1 MRTDFTCLAPPT
13 APRLVAGLMLCAGA
27 LALTPPAMA
36 QTAVGEAPAP
46 AQPGTRTTAY
56 DAAYF
61 APFAPATALDIVRR
75 VPGFS
80 IEQANGDVRG
90 FAGAAGNVVFN
101 GARASSK
108 SDSLETILARI
119 PARRVL
125 RVEIGPGDLYG
136 SDFSGKSQVL
146 NVILTAEGGIDGN
159 ATIKATRLFSGRIVP
174 NAEASVLIRR
184 GASTINLAAASGR
197 YDSREEGFDRITTL
211 PSGAFKEFRRK
222 INDYRPHEP
231 YVSASWGVENA
242 ADRAFHVNARYAPN
256 SLDFKQTNL
265 VTPATGPLRD
275 DRLFQRY
282 RTPGY
287 ELGGDVSRPLA
298 NGTIKFVALANRRD
312 RKTYDASFNRIGDTT
327 VGGFEQ
333 LVDSRYDEVL
343 GRLSWARTNLLGLSF
358 ELGSELAYN
367 RLDNATSLFLIGG
380 GGARTQIDLPIDEAV
395 VDEVRTE
402 TYVNAGRQLSRS
414 IRLDASVAYETSKLT
429 VSGDASEKR
438 SLRFLKPSLTLDWKP
453 PGGWHAQL
461 VARRTVAQLDFYDFI
476 ANAELSNSRING
488 GNADLQPQ
496 RAWELRGTLE
506 HPLLGKGQAKL
517 EAGYD
522 RVAKLQDRVLTDDG
536 FDAPG
541 NLGTGTRKFVTLTI
555 DAPLDTLGLRHFELR
570 SNATLQTTRVRDPL
584 SAQVR
589 GWSGFRPDWEWQVE
603 LRRDAGKWAFGTT
616 VSDRARF
623 TFYRTDEI
631 DSNFNA
637 KPFANAFAE
646 YRPDPKTTVRL
657 DLDNLLQT
665 AGLRER
671 LFFSPNRSA
680 PLPDTREFR
689 DRNSHITVALS
700 LRRGF

>member
-1 MRTDFTCLAPPT
+1 MPRDFTCLAP
-13 APRLVAGLMLCAGA
+13 RLAAGLALCAGA
-27 LALTPPAMA
+27 LALAPLAIA

-46 AQPGTRTTAY
+46 AQPDARTTAY
-56 DAAYF
+56 DAAFF

-108 SDSLETILARI
+108 SDSLQTILTRI
-119 PARRVL
+119 PASRVL

-146 NVILTAEGGIDGN
+146 NLIFTAAGGIDGN
-159 ATIKATRLFSGRIVP
+159 ATIKATRLFSGRVVP
-174 NAEASVLIRR
+174 NAEGSVLIRR
-184 GASTINLAAASGR
+184 GASTINLAAATGR
-197 YDSREEGFDRITTL
+197 YDSREEGFDRITAL
-211 PSGAFKEFRRK
+211 PGDTFREFRRK

-231 YVSASWGVENA
+231 YVSANWGVESA
-242 ADRAFHVNARYAPN
+242 ADRAFHINARYAPN

-265 VTPATGPLRD
+265 VTPATGPMRD

-298 NGTIKFVALANRRD
+298 DGTIKFVALANRRD
-312 RKTYDASFNRIGDTT
+312 RKTHDASFNRVNGATT
-327 VGGFEQ
+327 GGFEQ
-333 LVDSRYDEVL
+333 LVDSRYDEAL
-343 GRLSWARTNLLGLSF
+343 GRLSWNRPKLLGFSF

-367 RLDNATSLFLIGG
+367 RLDNATRLFLIGN
-380 GGARTQIDLPIDEAV
+380 GGARTQIDLPIDQAV
-395 VDEVRTE
+395 VDEIRTE
-402 TYVNAGRQLSRS
+402 TYVNAGRQVSKS
-414 IRLDASVAYETSKLT
+414 IRLDASLAFETSKLT
-429 VSGDASEKR
+429 VSGDASERR
-438 SLRFLKPSLTLDWKP
+438 SLRFLKPSLTFDWKP
-453 PGGWHAQL
+453 AGGWHAQL
-461 VARRTVAQLDFYDFI
+461 VARRKVAQLDFNDFI
-476 ANAELSNSRING
+476 ANAELSNSRVNG
-488 GNADLQPQ
+488 GNAELQPQ

-517 EAGYD
+517 EFGYD
-522 RVAKLQDRVLTDDG
+522 RVSLLQDRTLTDDG

-541 NLGTGTRKFVTLTI
+541 NIGTGTRRFATLTI
-555 DAPLDTLGLRHFELR
+555 DAPLDALGLRHFELR
-570 SNATLQTTRVRDPL
+570 SSATLQKTRVRDPL
-584 SAQVR
+584 SGRNR
-589 GWSGFRPDWEWQVE
+589 GWSGFRPEWEWNVE

-616 VSDRARF
+616 VVDRARF

-631 DSNFNA
+631 DTNFNSQ
-637 KPFANAFAE
+637 PFASAFVE
-646 YRPDPKTTVRL
+646 YRPDPKSTVRL
-657 DLDNLLQT
+657 DLDNLFQT
-665 AGLRER
+665 AGQRER
-671 LFFSPNRSA
+671 LFFTPNRSA

-689 DRNSHITVALS
+689 DRNSHLSVALS